1 MSAQQLRQSPSG
13 REVAGLVPLPPY
25 ITGEVVQAVNL
36 QELGMGPVVIPPGSI
51 ALTDIQSIAASRLLG
66 RGAAGA
72 GSPEVLTLD
81 TTLEFSGTV
90 VRRAALTGDVAASAG
105 SNATTIQPGVVTNA
119 KLADMAQGL
128 RGRSTAGT
136 GVGNDITLDATLEFS
151 GSSLRRAA
159 LTGDVTAAAGS
170 NATTIA
176 AGAVDNAKVAAG
188 AAIALTKL
196 ASLNAATLLG
206 RRSGSSGTPE
216 EITVGSGCGF
226 QSPTVIGVSDNGISN
241 ARLADMA
248 SNTLKGNNTGG
259 TTDPLDLSV
268 ANVLAM
274 LGITA
279 GFGRNLCIVRSAGGQ
294 SFTGASGFE
303 LVTAWDTE
311 LVDST
316 GNMHDNGTNPSRIIT
331 RAVGT
336 FFVLATWNASQTGVL
351 RVRNQ
356 AGTSLIDFTT
366 TTVDTQ
372 TGFFFFNNAANTDY
386 FEVLFDISANG
397 TMTTSPVTAC
407 TFAVCSLFI

>member
-1 MSAQQLRQSPSG
+1 MIAIRQSPSG
-13 REVAGLVPLPPY
+13 AEIAGLVPLPPY
-25 ITGEVVQAVNL
+25 ITGEVVIAL
-36 QELGMGPVVIPPGSI
+36 SSTELGMGPVVVPPGSI
-51 ALTDIQSIAASRLLG
+51 ALTDIQSIPASRLLG
-66 RGAAGA
+66 RSASGA
-72 GSPEVLTLD
+72 GSPEVLTVGSS
-81 TTLEFSGTV
+81 LEIDAAGV
-90 VRRAALTGDVAASAG
+90 VRRAALTGDVAASLG

-136 GVGNDITLDATLEFS
+136 GVGNDITLDASLEFS
-151 GSSLRRAA
+151 GSTIRRAA
-159 LTGDVTAAAGS
+159 FAGGQVTAAAGS
-170 NATTIA
+170 
-176 AGAVDNAKVAAG
+176 AVL
-188 AAIALTKL
+188 AIGTNVVTL
-196 ASLNAATLLG
+196 ANLVQPTSSQRLLG
-206 RRSGSSGTPE
+206 RGTGAHGNFE
-216 EITVGSGCGF
+216 ELGVGGGLGF
-226 QSPTVIGVSDNGISN
+226 PSPTSIGINDNGVTN

-248 SNTLKGNNTGG
+248 TLTIKGNNTGG
-259 TTDPLDLSV
+259 TTDPSDLSV

-279 GFGRNLCIVRSAGGQ
+279 GFGRNVCIVRSAGGQ

-316 GNMHDNGTNPSRIIT
+316 GNMHDTGTNPSRIIT

-356 AGTSLIDFTT
+356 AGTSLIDFAT

-397 TMTTSPVTAC
+397 SMTTSPVTAC